1 MGRMARCGALL
12 QLLLLLAASCLHA
25 GEAFRCFTCEQPTAI
40 HLCKNVTRCKPEATA
55 CMTTLVL
62 MEAEYPFNQMPL
74 VTRSCSNSCFAT
86 DPDSMG
92 STRAVYCCF
101 RDLCNS
107 VQATKLRVR
116 ALAPLG
122 APLLP

>member
-1 MGRMARCGALL
+1 
-12 QLLLLLAASCLHA
+12 
-25 GEAFRCFTCEQPTAI
+25 
-40 HLCKNVTRCKPEATA
+40 
-55 CMTTLVL
+55 
-62 MEAEYPFNQMPL
+62 MPL

-86 DPDSMG
+86 DPDSIG

-107 VQATKLRVR
+107 VQATRLGVR